1 MLSYDHSEIISLE
14 IIESVIVISVFLQK
28 LVLSPF
34 QRLLLS
40 EENVWT
46 THAGDNLGSC
56 VLLVSISPLF
66 LIDW

>member
-1 MLSYDHSEIISLE
+1 MLSHGHSEIISLE

-34 QRLLLS
+34 RRLLVS

-46 THAGDNLGSC
+46 THAGDNLGGC
-56 VLLVSISPLF
+56 VLFASISPLF